1 MKRILPTSLVALPIL
16 AAFPVRAALFS
27 DFEVPGFRGSPNSES
42 AYWDIFTV
50 PLGAPGNAANGV
62 ADGGVALSGAVITQT
77 TPGAFLTGGGNIYSF
92 SSASTFVLEDEVDYA
107 NGLGLVVL
115 QVNTLGTLLDYDSVA
130 LTYDLGSG
138 PVSLTTTREELYN
151 SPSLGNDIVSKWE
164 WDLSGLN
171 VSSYSIAFNAVESS
185 LSLDKVT
192 LDTLSA
198 VPEPQEYA
206 AMVGVALSG
215 FAVWRRSRKKR

>member
-1 MKRILPTSLVALPIL
+1 MKRILSTSLVALPIL
-16 AAFPVRAALFS
+16 AALPVHAALFS
-27 DFEVPGFRGSPNSES
+27 DFEVPAFRGQPNSES
-42 AYWDIFTV
+42 AYWDVFTV
-50 PLGAPGNAANGV
+50 PVGAPGNAANGV
-62 ADGGVALSGAVITQT
+62 ASGGVDLSGAIITQT

-92 SSASTFVLEDEVDYA
+92 SSANTFILEDEVDYA
-107 NGLGLVVL
+107 AGLGLVVL
-115 QVNTLGTLLDYDSVA
+115 QVNTLGTLLDYESVA

-138 PVSLTTTREELYN
+138 PITVTTTREELYN
-151 SPSLGNDIVSKWE
+151 SPGLGNDIVNKWE
-164 WDLSGLN
+164 WNLSGLGVN
-171 VSSYSIAFNAVESS
+171 SYSIAFNATESS

-215 FAVWRRSRKKR
+215 FALWRRSRKKS